1 MKSLNRNARI
11 ILALAV
17 ILVLAA
23 TIYAS
28 FGVHAPDEAQIY
40 SMNTIIDV
48 KVWGKERTQTVQD
61 ISREIN
67 TLNNFFDD
75 YTQGSD
81 ISNINENAGIKPV
94 EVSQDTVAIIEEAID
109 MYNKTGGSFNI
120 CIAPVS
126 RLWGFKDGKYRV
138 PTQEEINKALEL
150 VNINDLHIK
159 GNSVSLAKKGEA
171 IDVGGIAKGYALDR
185 ILEIIKS
192 HNVTEAIVNMGGNVL
207 TYSTNPNKIWKI
219 GIKNPRSNGIIGTLS
234 IKETKFIATSGD
246 YERFFTEGGV
256 RYCHIFDPKTGKPAS
271 KVISVTVVADKG
283 YLSDVL
289 STAFFVL
296 GKDDS
301 LALTGKFNV
310 GIVGFEGN
318 LAPFYSENLKEILSL
333 EKG

>member
-1 MKSLNRNARI
+1 MNRNARI

>member
-1 MKSLNRNARI
+1 MNRNARI

-234 IKETKFIATSGD
+234 IKGTKYIATSGD